1 MKNWNWTKSEQS
13 NPTAQG
19 QSAMPHM
26 PTSPSSYLAPINQFY
41 QEVDRMFDN
50 AFRNFGMPSAFNLPS
65 AFRAFNPM
73 QGFFTPTVD
82 ISTTDREYTVEMEMP
97 GVSESDVRID
107 VSRDGQL
114 CVCGEK
120 RQENEHQDKS
130 FVRVERSYGS
140 FTRTLS
146 LPEDVDIEQI
156 EAHFNNG
163 ILTITA
169 PRIESIG
176 AQGRRIPVSSGEAS
190 RQGRARP
197 EKQESR
203 QETRQ
208 EGGAQTAKR
217 AA

>member
-1 MKNWNWTKSEQS
+1 MRNWNWTKSEQS
-13 NPTAQG
+13 NPVAQG
-19 QSAMPHM
+19 QSVMQQMPGL
-26 PTSPSSYLAPINQFY
+26 PSSYLTPINQFY
-41 QEVDRMFDN
+41 QDVDRFFDN
-50 AFRNFGMPSAFNLPS
+50 AFRNFGLPSAFNLPS
-65 AFRAFNPM
+65 AFRSFNPM
-73 QGFFTPTVD
+73 QSFFTPTVD
-82 ISTTDREYTVEMEMP
+82 ISTTEKEYTIEMEMP
-97 GVSESDVRID
+97 GVNEGDVRID

-140 FTRTLS
+140 FSRTLA

-169 PRIESIG
+169 PRMESVA
-176 AQGRRIPVSSGEAS
+176 AQGRRIPVSSGEAP
-190 RQGRARP
+190 RHGRARH

-203 QETRQ
+203 QESRQ
-208 EGGAQTAKR
+208 EGAQAAKR